1 MKSAKVREYTIVAL
15 LVAMAVVIPMY
26 SFKVVIPPFSM
37 TLGAHIPVFIAMFIS
52 PYAVVL
58 ATIGNIFGFLPLGPV
73 VMARAATHL
82 IFGLIGAYMLR
93 KKMNYLVV
101 IGATMLIHAIAE
113 SIVALGF
120 MYWTI
125 SNGGAAQASTWLV
138 FFGTV
143 VHHSLDF
150 AVATPILLALS
161 KAKYIKYSITEGISF
176 KKKKREAE

>member
-1 MKSAKVREYTIVAL
+1 MKSAKVRENTIVAL

-26 SFKVVIPPFSM
+26 SFKLVIPPFSM

-58 ATIGNIFGFLPLGPV
+58 ATIGNVFGFLPLGPV

-82 IFGLIGAYMLR
+82 IFGLVGAYMLH
-93 KKMNYLVV
+93 KKRNYLIV

-113 SIVALGF
+113 SLVALGY

-125 SNGGAAQASTWLV
+125 ANGQAAEASTWLV
-138 FFGTV
+138 FFGTI
-143 VHHSLDF
+143 VHHAIDF
-150 AVATPILLALS
+150 AIATPILIALS
-161 KAKYIKYSITEGISF
+161 KAKYIKYNVVEGLSF
-176 KKKKREAE
+176 KRKKREVE

>member
-26 SFKVVIPPFSM
+26 SFKVVITPFSM

-58 ATIGNIFGFLPLGPV
+58 ATIGNVLGFLPLGPV

-82 IFGLIGAYMLR
+82 IFGLLGAYMLR
-93 KKMNYLVV
+93 KKMNFFVV
-101 IGATMLIHAIAE
+101 IGSTMLVHAVAE
-113 SIVALGF
+113 SLVALVY

-125 SNGGAAQASTWLV
+125 ANGTAAEVSTWMV
-138 FFGTV
+138 FFGTI
-143 VHHSLDF
+143 VHHVLDF

-161 KAKYIKYSITEGISF
+161 KAKYIKYSIAEGISF
-176 KKKKREAE
+176 KKKKREVE